1 MDFVKQLT
9 ELIQGMASNLNTVK
23 EKQEVM
29 EAQIASYQEA
39 AKRGF
44 VLPGGD
50 LKNPDP
56 DEFKEFLGGFDMAKQ
71 GKRLMDKSFH
81 VHTIDDAT
89 RQEMAKYFCLFI
101 RAAVQQD
108 PKAYQKFQETYKTG
122 VTTDVGDTGN
132 VFPIADI
139 VDAEILTYAR
149 ESSVILRDARI
160 WDMTTDKQ
168 SFPTETAS
176 STTYWG
182 NTSVEAAPTVSE
194 VQLDADELSAYAA
207 VKNATMADARSDIVS
222 WLTESFAE
230 AIGQALDTAAFTG
243 DGEGLYGGVSGL
255 LSAKC
260 GKSVT
265 MSGSTAF
272 SQLSGTH
279 LSNMIAQIAGV
290 RKMGARFYMNGAIIH
305 FVRNLRDDQNRP
317 IFIDTLGSQVSG
329 TIWGYPYTEVISMPS
344 TTGANTA
351 FIVYGNMKHFAVG
364 RRLQVASLQVDPYG
378 LWTTNRTRFK
388 VYNRWALN
396 LALPDAFCRLL
407 TASS

>member
-1 MDFVKQLT
+1 MDYVKELT
-9 ELIQGMASNLNTVK
+9 ELIKGMSSSIDTIK
-23 EKQEVM
+23 EKQEEM
-29 EAQIASYQEA
+29 EAQIMSYKEA
-39 AKRGF
+39 AQRGF

-50 LKNPDP
+50 LKNPDQA
-56 DEFKEFLGGFDMAKQ
+56 DLKEFLGDYDLAKQ
-71 GKRLMDKSFH
+71 GKRLMEKGHSGHMISDE
-81 VHTIDDAT
+81 T

-101 RAAVQQD
+101 RAAVHQD
-108 PKAYQKFQETYKTG
+108 PAAYRKFHETYKGT
-122 VTTDVGDTGN
+122 TTDIGDTGN

-139 VDAEILTYAR
+139 VDSEILAYAR

-168 SFPTETAS
+168 SFPTETGTS
-176 STTYWG
+176 NVYWG
-182 NTSVEAAPTVSE
+182 NTSVEAAPTIDE

-230 AIGQALDTAAFTG
+230 AIGQGLDKAAFIG

-260 GKSVT
+260 GKSVV

-272 SQLSGTH
+272 SMISGTH
-279 LSNMIAQIAGV
+279 LSSMIAAIDGL
-290 RKMGARFYMNGAIIH
+290 RKQGAKFYMNGAILH
-305 FVRNLRDDQNRP
+305 FVRNLRDSNQAP
-317 IFIDTLGSQVSG
+317 IFINNIGEAVSG
-329 TIWGYPYTEVISMPS
+329 TIWGYPYQEVITMPS
-344 TTGANTA
+344 TSGANTA
-351 FIVYGNMKHFAVG
+351 FVVYGNMKHFAIG

-388 VYNRWALN
+388 IYNRWALK
-396 LALPDAFCRLL
+396 LALPNAFCRLM
-407 TASS
+407 TAT